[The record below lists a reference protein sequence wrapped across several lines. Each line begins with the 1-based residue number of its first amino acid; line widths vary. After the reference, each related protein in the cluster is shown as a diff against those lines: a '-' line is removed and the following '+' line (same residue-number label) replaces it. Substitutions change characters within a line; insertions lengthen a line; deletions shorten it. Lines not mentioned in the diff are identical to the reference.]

1 MVETMDL
8 MEDTVG
14 LTPTETLESLVCGG
28 GLTALVDGVM
38 VLVISGLR
46 LPAVKDIMEVMID
59 EVSQSISKGGA
70 GIPNVGLFGSKYGK
84 GGGDTLSLL
93 GEGGEGG

>member
-1 MVETMDL
+1 MVETMAL
-8 MEDTVG
+8 MNDTVG
-14 LTPTETLESLVCGG
+14 LTLTETLESLVRGG
-28 GLTALVDGVM
+28 AVTIPDDGVM

-46 LPAVKDIMEVMID
+46 ISAVKDTVEATVD
-59 EVSQSISKGGA
+59 EVSPSISKGGA
-70 GIPNVGLFGSKYGK
+70 GIPNVGLSWSKYGK